1 MCRVWCHTLI
11 SPIVYF
17 FRHPLWTVKHQL
29 TTHRSEHRET
39 TSQLPANRYKNKK
52 ITYLFNELFLKANEY
67 RNLYMYCHKY
77 KTKKEMKN
85 LWTSTFNTI
94 FKTWNN
100 SIWSV
105 ALKSMQQQKFTSLL
119 YYTCRIEMH
128 LQSHGQ
134 SCPLPL
140 LQGPCIRW
148 CHRKSKPYSSGEHI
162 SQNNKSKTHSWI
174 FIKVFSEEFFFK

>member
-11 SPIVYF
+11 FPTVYF

-39 TSQLPANRYKNKK
+39 TSQLPAKRYKNKK

-67 RNLYMYCHKY
+67 WIYTCTVINIRWFKLNKY

-85 LWTSTFNTI
+85 LWTWSFKTI

-105 ALKSMQQQKFTSLL
+105 ALKKL
-119 YYTCRIEMH
+119 CND
-128 LQSHGQ
+128 
-134 SCPLPL
+134 
-140 LQGPCIRW
+140 
-148 CHRKSKPYSSGEHI
+148 KSSP
-162 SQNNKSKTHSWI
+162 
-174 FIKVFSEEFFFK
+174 VFCTIHVK

>member
-67 RNLYMYCHKY
+67 RIYTCTVINIRWFNKLNKY
-77 KTKKEMKN
+77 KTKKKKWKICY
-85 LWTSTFNTI
+85 LWIWSFNTI
-94 FKTWNN
+94 LKTWNN

-105 ALKSMQQQKFTSLL
+105 ALKNLCNDKSSPVF
-119 YYTCRIEMH
+119 YTIQVE
-128 LQSHGQ
+128 
-134 SCPLPL
+134 
-140 LQGPCIRW
+140 
-148 CHRKSKPYSSGEHI
+148 
-162 SQNNKSKTHSWI
+162 
-174 FIKVFSEEFFFK
+174 